1 MNDAPCSW
9 RASTYW
15 IEDREM
21 ASTSLMFSSPGM
33 PKTCVT
39 PSFSRQLT
47 IRAAVLAGDFVTSL
61 RLGGAGRG
69 K

>member
-1 MNDAPCSW
+1 M
-9 RASTYW
+9 
-15 IEDREM
+15 EDREM

-47 IRAAVLAGDFVTSL
+47 IRAAVIAGESVTS
-61 RLGGAGRG
+61 RD
-69 K
+69 